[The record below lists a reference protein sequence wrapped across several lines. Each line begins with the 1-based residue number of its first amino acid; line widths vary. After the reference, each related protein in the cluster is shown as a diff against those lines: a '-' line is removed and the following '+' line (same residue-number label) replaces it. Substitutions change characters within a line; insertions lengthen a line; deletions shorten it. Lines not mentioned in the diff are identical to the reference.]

1 MNAQALHRSVA
12 VIALFFA
19 ARVPLLLLRQPF
31 FDELFTAWISA
42 KDVSGIMQALRHDS
56 GPPLYY
62 LLVSL
67 TGHPRVLSL
76 FFATLGLLALLREK
90 QWAAA
95 TLLAVFPPA
104 VLFAVDGRSYA
115 LCALFVTL
123 GLLAVQQDRR
133 YTGAVWFVLAAYTH
147 YYGVLFFPLV
157 GRWKPALLYG
167 LFLPGLWMALHQ
179 PRAAIEWMHPFS
191 YPDALFARP
200 PLLLLL
206 FLAFAVAFGLWST
219 FRASRS
225 GIRPSPALLR
235 WLVPSVLS
243 IPIYVPLR
251 FESVVATPLMQWLGG
266 LRRWSLIAACFAT
279 WTVIGIVEHASRP
292 RDPYLEAAEHARTAR
307 GRVVASGYLYL
318 YMALQG
324 PVIAFPPEQAE
335 HPGWRAPAD
344 PGSEPPAGT
353 FLWIGERGAPELD
366 IIRRHRRVEPVWANA
381 HAMIARVR

>member
-1 MNAQALHRSVA
+1 MNAQAVHRSLA
-12 VIALFFA
+12 IIALFFA
-19 ARVPLLLLRQPF
+19 ARIPLLLLRQPF
-31 FDELFTAWISA
+31 FDELFTTWISA
-42 KDVSGIMQALRHDS
+42 KDAGGIMEALRHDS

-62 LLVSL
+62 LLVSF
-67 TGHPRVLSL
+67 TGHARILSL
-76 FFATLGLLALLREK
+76 FFSTLGLFALLREK
-90 QWAAA
+90 QFAAA
-95 TLLAVFPPA
+95 TLLSVFPPA

-115 LCALFVTL
+115 LCAMLVTL
-123 GLLAVQQDRR
+123 GVLAIQQDRR
-133 YTGAVWFVLAAYTH
+133 YTGAAWLVLAAYTH
-147 YYGVLFFPLV
+147 YYGILFFPLV
-157 GRWKPALLYG
+157 ARWKPALLYA

-206 FLAFAVAFGLWST
+206 FMAFAIAFGLWST
-219 FRASRS
+219 YRASRS
-225 GIRPSPALLR
+225 GLKPGASLVQ

-251 FESVVATPLMQWLGG
+251 FESVVATPFMQWLGT

-279 WTVIGIVEHASRP
+279 WTVMGIVEHATRP
-292 RDPYLEAAEHARTAR
+292 PDPYAEAVARIGTR
-307 GRVVASGYLYL
+307 ERVVASGYLYL
-318 YMALQG
+318 YMALRR

-335 HPGWRAPAD
+335 HPGWRAFAA
-344 PGSEPPAGT
+344 PGSEPPRGT

-366 IIRRHRRVEPVWANA
+366 IIRRHRRVEPIWANA